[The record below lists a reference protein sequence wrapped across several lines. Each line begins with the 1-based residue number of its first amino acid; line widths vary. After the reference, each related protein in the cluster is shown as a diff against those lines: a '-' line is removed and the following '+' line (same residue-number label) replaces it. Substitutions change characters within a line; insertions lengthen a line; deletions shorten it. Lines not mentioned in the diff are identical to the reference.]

1 MFFRKKTP
9 KAATTALR
17 IQGMACPSCAE
28 RVEKAIR
35 ATPGVASVTVD
46 LERKRADVTFSGPP
60 DPGAVIAAVAKAGYE
75 AAAEPSPK

>member
-9 KAATTALR
+9 SAATTALR

-46 LERKRADVTFSGPP
+46 LERKRAEVTFSGSP
-60 DPGAVIAAVAKAGYE
+60 DPGAVIASVVKAGYE
-75 AAAEPSPK
+75 AAAETSKG